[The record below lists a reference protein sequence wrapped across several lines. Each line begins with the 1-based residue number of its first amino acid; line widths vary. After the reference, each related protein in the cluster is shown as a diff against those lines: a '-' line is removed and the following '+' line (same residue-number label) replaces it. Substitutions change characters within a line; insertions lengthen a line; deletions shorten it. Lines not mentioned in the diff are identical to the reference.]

1 MKLNFYY
8 MRCIISYRWFKLDS
22 STSVNKGIIK
32 TANSIFRVPSFVN
45 VRKEISSR
53 LFHKIIDKHSSV
65 PALSFN
71 TVMQPRVFRLVE
83 NARDYTQ
90 AVTAD

>member
-22 STSVNKGIIK
+22 TTSVNNGIIK
-32 TANSIFRVPSFVN
+32 TANSIFCLPFFVC
-45 VRKEISSR
+45 KEISSR

-65 PALSFN
+65 PAFSFN
-71 TVMQPRVFRLVE
+71 TAMQPRVFRLVE
-83 NARDYTQ
+83 KARGYTQ
-90 AVTAD
+90 AVAAD